1 MHVLLRHITLLIGFG
16 VYLLASGIYTGVTQ
30 DRIVSEYP
38 EAAGYHVIELDVA
51 MVGIV
56 PFAESRTIASGPSS
70 CHSGFGSKIG
80 SAAILKTLYQSI
92 KSWFWQFE
100 LRRLN
105 VPIQLRK
112 EDLIYPFHYF
122 W

>member
-1 MHVLLRHITLLIGFG
+1 MHVLLRHITSLVGLG

-30 DRIVSEYP
+30 DRTVYEYP
-38 EAAGYHVIELDVA
+38 EAAGYHLVELDVA

-70 CHSGFGSKIG
+70 WHSGFGSKIG
-80 SAAILKTLYQSI
+80 STAILKTLYQSI

-100 LRRLN
+100 LRRQN
-105 VPIQLRK
+105 VPIQFRK